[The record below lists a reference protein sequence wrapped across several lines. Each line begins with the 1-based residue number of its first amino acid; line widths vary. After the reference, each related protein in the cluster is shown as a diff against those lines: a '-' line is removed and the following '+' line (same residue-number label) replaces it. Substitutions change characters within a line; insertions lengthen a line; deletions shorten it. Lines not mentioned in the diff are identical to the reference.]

1 MRVLII
7 GYGSMG
13 RRRIRLLKEIVPDI
27 DLICVDLNRERLCQV
42 KKAGLRGY
50 SCLEEALE
58 KKPDIAFVCTS
69 PGNHAEILMDL
80 AEAGIHIFTE
90 LNLTDRNYKKII
102 AKAKEKNVIV
112 FMSSTML
119 YNKLIQKIDGF
130 VKAADKPVIYIYH
143 VGQYLPDWHPWEHYR
158 DFFVGKKETNGVREI
173 FAIQLP
179 WIINT
184 FGCID
189 SLHAER
195 QKCTGLE
202 IDFNDSIIV
211 NFRHTNG
218 NIGVF
223 VADTVSRRAN
233 TSLEVIGEDLHL
245 FWHGHYDDLSVFD
258 KDEKKMKFVQVYD
271 TVKHISG
278 YSDNIIEEP
287 YMDEIIDFLNV
298 IKYGW
303 TPRYSLEK
311 DAYTLALIDEIE
323 GINK

>member
-90 LNLTDRNYKKII
+90 LNLTDKNYKKII

-130 VKAADKPVIYIYH
+130 VKAADKPQWV
-143 VGQYLPDWHPWEHYR
+143 P
-158 DFFVGKKETNGVREI
+158 
-173 FAIQLP
+173 
-179 WIINT
+179 
-184 FGCID
+184 
-189 SLHAER
+189 
-195 QKCTGLE
+195 
-202 IDFNDSIIV
+202 
-211 NFRHTNG
+211 
-218 NIGVF
+218 
-223 VADTVSRRAN
+223 
-233 TSLEVIGEDLHL
+233 
-245 FWHGHYDDLSVFD
+245 
-258 KDEKKMKFVQVYD
+258 
-271 TVKHISG
+271 
-278 YSDNIIEEP
+278 
-287 YMDEIIDFLNV
+287 
-298 IKYGW
+298 
-303 TPRYSLEK
+303 
-311 DAYTLALIDEIE
+311 
-323 GINK
+323 